1 MLNINQNNEIE
12 SINEEISLLQD
23 RPEINKKSLNQFQN
37 ALIRIEK
44 IRIKQGQRTR
54 LSETKKVRKIFR
66 DIFINKIKCIRKK
79 MIY

>member
-1 MLNINQNNEIE
+1 MLNINQNNKIE

-66 DIFINKIKCIRKK
+66 DIFKNKIKCIRKK